1 MLPTVYI
8 WKELMVYS
16 PDKSWIDYQA
26 EVTIKR
32 WKRSLQWLAQPHEL
46 EIFLFEMWLTFSF
59 WN

>member
-1 MLPTVYI
+1 
-8 WKELMVYS
+8 MVYS

-32 WKRSLQWLAQPHEL
+32 WKRSLQWLAQPYDL